1 MSPRASIF
9 AKLTLAAMAAAAAS
23 VLAIAVFVF
32 EVFEEAR
39 EHHAARLRSIGRLAI
54 ESMLVDP
61 APAELARLADELDI
75 EIRYRDEGG
84 EFATDPQMPAFSDLR
99 RHKPRHKRFR
109 RLWRDNDNHG
119 DRDDDDDHDDDDDDD
134 HERGE
139 HSERRQG
146 FWRANVR
153 PAQRDGDENFYLLY
167 RRGEGSAIV
176 GVPHGDVWDRWPGLV
191 AALGLAL
198 AAVWGAA
205 YFCIRRLLAPLTD
218 LRAGMEAVGAGEW
231 REFKSERKDEIG
243 ALGRG
248 FNRMQARLRKII
260 AARERFLIDASH
272 ELRSPIARL
281 KLATEFIENGK
292 TRARVADDL
301 RELESLADGILQNAK
316 ARSKHSGIDPAPLDV
331 AKWCEQARA
340 RRPQYERARLDLRFD
355 SGALFARADG
365 RALARAL
372 DNVWD
377 NALKHASRART
388 TAARAGAFVEI
399 AIEDDGPG
407 AAAADLPRLFEPFFR
422 ADRSRARD
430 SGGFGLGLAIAD
442 GVVKAHGGETRA
454 ENIDGGGLR
463 VVLRLPAAEPPPAA
477 RDDSVK

>member
-1 MSPRASIF
+1 
-9 AKLTLAAMAAAAAS
+9 
-23 VLAIAVFVF
+23 
-32 EVFEEAR
+32 
-39 EHHAARLRSIGRLAI
+39 
-54 ESMLVDP
+54 MLVDP

-109 RLWRDNDNHG
+109 RLWRDHDNHG

-167 RRGEGSAIV
+167 RRGGGSAIV

-281 KLATEFIENGK
+281 KLAAEFIENDK

-340 RRPQYERARLDLRFD
+340 RAARNPSAPASICASIRGRFSRAPTAARWRARSTMCGTTR
-355 SGALFARADG
+355 SNTPRARA
-365 RALARAL
+365 RR
-372 DNVWD
+372 
-377 NALKHASRART
+377 RR
-388 TAARAGAFVEI
+388 RAGAFVEI